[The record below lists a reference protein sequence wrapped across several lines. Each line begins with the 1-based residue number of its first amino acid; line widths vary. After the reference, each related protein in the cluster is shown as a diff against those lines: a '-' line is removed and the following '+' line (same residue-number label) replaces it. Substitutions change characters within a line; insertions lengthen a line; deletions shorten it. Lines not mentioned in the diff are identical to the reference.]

1 VTVTLALPTPVA
13 VTTPALLTVRT
24 LLLDDENVTF
34 LFVALGGKTIIGSLR
49 VVPFLPFASTVKA
62 ELCAGDSVPNLTD
75 ETGTAPRTETVAVCP
90 FGVLAVIT
98 AVPGATALML
108 PLASTVAILL
118 LEEVHVIFLIAL
130 RQT

>member
-1 VTVTLALPTPVA
+1 MVTVTLALPTPVA

-62 ELCAGDSVPNLTD
+62 ELCADDSVPNLAQPLFLVLFSLVSCASPRYRNFPLCSPQSSTLVND
-75 ETGTAPRTETVAVCP
+75 FRHSALDAESPRSRET
-90 FGVLAVIT
+90 
-98 AVPGATALML
+98 
-108 PLASTVAILL
+108 
-118 LEEVHVIFLIAL
+118 
-130 RQT
+130 